1 MADYSNVLVCPSCSK
16 RDLNL
21 LNYSSLMVLKPDLGL
36 FTIQCPTCSAR
47 ISTIQPIPEELAGS
61 VALAALEVGA
71 GMGKPSG
78 IR

>member
-1 MADYSNVLVCPSCSK
+1 MADYSNVLICPSCSQ

-36 FTIQCPTCSAR
+36 FTIACPTCSAH
-47 ISTIQPIPEELAGS
+47 ISTIQPIPAELKDR
-61 VALAALEVGA
+61 VLDAAHRVGA
-71 GMGKPSG
+71 GMGKASG